1 MVYILLTL
9 WVIAFSLFIRNQL
22 VWGFRIKLTK
32 LCYAREL
39 EHTDKYDFEY
49 TLDLNNKYSYTR
61 MLFSF
66 KPLKLKY
73 WFTEEEIKE
82 LTTPYC

>member
-22 VWGFRIKLTK
+22 VWGFRIKLIK
-32 LCYAREL
+32 LRYAREL
-39 EHTDKYDFEY
+39 EHIDKYDFKY

-66 KPLKLKY
+66 KPLELKY

-82 LTTPYC
+82 LTTSYC

>member
-22 VWGFRIKLTK
+22 VWGFRIKLIK
-32 LCYAREL
+32 LRYAREL
-39 EHTDKYDFEY
+39 EHIDKHDFEY